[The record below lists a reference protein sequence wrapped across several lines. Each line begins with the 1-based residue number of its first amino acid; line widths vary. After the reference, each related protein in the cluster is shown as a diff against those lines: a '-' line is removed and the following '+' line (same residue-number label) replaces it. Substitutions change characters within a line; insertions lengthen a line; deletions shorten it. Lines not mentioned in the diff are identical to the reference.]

1 MNVVAVIT
9 WFNAVAAGLLL
20 LAARLVRYTGDL
32 QGGAVTRLCVSDLRP
47 GPRRRARG
55 GSAWHGEMT

>member
-9 WFNAVAAGLLL
+9 WFSAVAGGLLL

-32 QGGAVTRLCVSDLRP
+32 QGGAVTRVCVSDL
-47 GPRRRARG
+47 RRARG
-55 GSAWHGEMT
+55 GSAWRGEMT